1 MEDKTPRPV
10 LMIFAGPNGSGKSSN
25 TEDVKQVCGAYPDLY
40 INADEIALEKGLDAY
55 AAAKEAERRREQALT
70 GGISFAMETVMSS
83 TAKLDLMQKAKSL
96 GYHVHLEFVLTHDSR
111 INVTRVRN
119 RVLEGGHDVP
129 IDKIIAR
136 YERSKA
142 LLPRALEI
150 ADTARILN
158 NSFDNPKVI
167 ARKFN
172 NGEIKISPLSPP
184 SKWNEGNIRDLLGI
198 KKDAENLFGW
208 MGSVNTAELR
218 KQAEEMISEL
228 EAATQSSSQDVPQAQ
243 NPSPETD
250 PDLSGPETNRP
261 G

>member
-1 MEDKTPRPV
+1 MEDNPRPI

-25 TEDVKQVCGAYPDLY
+25 TEDVKQMCGAYPDLY

-70 GGISFAMETVMSS
+70 AGISFVMETVMSS
-83 TAKLDLMQKAKSL
+83 PAKLDLMQKAKSF
-96 GYHVHLEFVLTHDSR
+96 GYHIHLEFVLTQDPNL
-111 INVTRVRN
+111 NVMRVQNRVRK
-119 RVLEGGHDVP
+119 GGHDVP
-129 IDKIIAR
+129 ADKVIAR

-150 ADTARILN
+150 ADTARVLN

-184 SKWNEGNIRDLLGI
+184 SKWNEDNIRDLLGI
-198 KKDAENLFGW
+198 KKDTENLFGW
-208 MGSVNTAELR
+208 TGSVNTAELR
-218 KQAEEMISEL
+218 KQAEEIMSDPKTITESMSRDLSQTRESE
-228 EAATQSSSQDVPQAQ
+228 
-243 NPSPETD
+243 PETD
-250 PDLSGPETNRP
+250 PDFSGPETNRP